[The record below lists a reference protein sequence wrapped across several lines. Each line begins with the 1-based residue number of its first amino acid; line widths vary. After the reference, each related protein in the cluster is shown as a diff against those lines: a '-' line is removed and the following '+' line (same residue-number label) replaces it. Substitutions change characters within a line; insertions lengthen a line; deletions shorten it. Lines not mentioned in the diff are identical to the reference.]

1 MNNFTIRKALIDDVP
16 LILKFIK
23 ELADYEKMLDE
34 VVATTETL
42 TEWIFEKHKADV
54 LIGEVNGE
62 QVGFALYFNNFSTFL
77 GRPGIYLENIYVIPS
92 ERGKGYGKAFIKYL
106 AKLCIK
112 NGYGRLEWFCL
123 DWNQNSIDF
132 YLSIGAKP
140 MSEWTIYR
148 VSGEELNDLAK

>member
-1 MNNFTIRKALIDDVP
+1 MNNFTIRQAIVDDVP
-16 LILKFIK
+16 LILRFIK

-34 VVATTETL
+34 VVATKEIL

-54 LIGEVNGE
+54 VIGEVNGE
-62 QVGFALYFNNFSTFL
+62 PVGFALYFNNFSTFL
-77 GRPGIYLENIYVIPS
+77 GRPGIYLEDIYVIPS

-106 AKLCIK
+106 AKLCVE

-123 DWNQNSIDF
+123 DWNQKSIDF

-148 VSGEELNDLAK
+148 VSGEELSHLAK